1 MPRRG
6 CERGEL
12 NYYGQDI
19 IKPAIK
25 FSGGS
30 KIIWKCIM
38 SEGVSLLE
46 KIEGKMIAVDYVKSK
61 HNFDQ
66 MYIKCIFCFVFCLSK
81 TKCFI

>member
-1 MPRRG
+1 
-6 CERGEL
+6 
-12 NYYGQDI
+12 
-19 IKPAIK
+19 
-25 FSGGS
+25 
-30 KIIWKCIM
+30 M